1 MDAIIKIGVLVDL
14 PDVPSLLISV
24 LGSVADTVKWARKL
38 VAGRDHY
45 RVRMPPPFRRS
56 AGKDASA
63 SRNKIYDQAVLL
75 AEATC
80 QLDLLPCD
88 NPGSVVRVPGYSST
102 LADFINHSGPTVVRE
117 RLTLSSVALSE
128 MLSPWWECEA
138 RVASQPQIRCK
149 SRKRYSQNFDAQ

>member
-38 VAGRDHY
+38 VAGRDRY
-45 RVRMPPPFRRS
+45 WVRMPPPFRRS

-63 SRNKIYDQAVLL
+63 SRNKIYDQAVLV

-80 QLDLLPCD
+80 QLDLLPCN
-88 NPGSVVRVPGYSST
+88 NPGGTPAPHTIFSRIVGETESVVGMQ
-102 LADFINHSGPTVVRE
+102 DKC
-117 RLTLSSVALSE
+117 
-128 MLSPWWECEA
+128 CETA
-138 RVASQPQIRCK
+138 
-149 SRKRYSQNFDAQ
+149 